1 MEMIVGCIFT
11 LILIVFLYFFCRNV
25 TITVKLEYPEVKT
38 PEFVDIYDKDGEEK
52 TKEDTI
58 DFDNMLKE
66 IHELMLD
73 QEDTNG

>member
-1 MEMIVGCIFT
+1 MEMVIGCIFT
-11 LILIVFLYFFCRNV
+11 LILILFLYFFCRNITV
-25 TITVKLEYPEVKT
+25 TVKLEYPEVKT
-38 PEFVDIYDKDGEEK
+38 PEFNDLYDNDGEEK